1 MSENVLPMFSSRNFM
16 VSCFMFKSLRH
27 FELIFVYDE
36 RMCSNLIGL
45 HVTVQL
51 SQHDLLKR
59 FFFSPLYL
67 LALSVKE

>member
-1 MSENVLPMFSSRNFM
+1 M